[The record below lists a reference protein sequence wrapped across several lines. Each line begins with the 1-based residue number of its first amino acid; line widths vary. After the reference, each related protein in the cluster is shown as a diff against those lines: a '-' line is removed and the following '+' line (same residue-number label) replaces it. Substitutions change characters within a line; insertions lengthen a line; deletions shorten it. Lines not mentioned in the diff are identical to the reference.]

1 MPFQPYDLKTAA
13 RERVGK
19 VVCGKWTLDR
29 LIDIGG
35 MGAVYAATH
44 RNGKKVAIKML
55 HASLSAEDEL
65 KSRFLR
71 EGYIANRIQHPGA
84 LSILDDDTAEDGSAF
99 LVMEL
104 LIGES
109 LEDLLARSGNSLPP
123 AQVIPIADGALDILA
138 AAHDAGVVHR
148 DIKPGN
154 VFITSAGEVKIL
166 DFGLARAKEL
176 SFPGSTTRTGMVMGT
191 ASYMPPE
198 QARAR
203 WNLVDARSDI
213 WALGATIFRTLSG
226 RFVHLG
232 ATTNDRLVAAMS
244 QNARSLAA
252 VVPDAPPSLVHVI
265 DKSLAFQKND
275 RWPDARAMQAAV
287 RACARDILPAAAAP
301 PAAPAN
307 PSYGE
312 PTEWAPEGDESSDQ
326 IPVSVVF
333 DIPTSR
339 PESILIE
346 ISDGMGHHEKFELQ
360 TGPAG
365 DAVDELLEL
374 PPASVVPG
382 RQSTG

>member
-1 MPFQPYDLKTAA
+1 MSFQAYDLKTAA
-13 RERVGK
+13 RERVGQ

-44 RNGKKVAIKML
+44 RNGKKVALKML
-55 HASLSAEDEL
+55 HASLSSETEL

-71 EGYIANRIQHPGA
+71 EGYIANRINHPGA

-104 LIGES
+104 LVGES
-109 LEDLLARSGNSLPP
+109 LEDRLGKSGNWLPP
-123 AQVIPIADGALDILA
+123 EAVFPIADQALDVLA

-154 VFITSAGEVKIL
+154 VFLTSTGEVKLL

-213 WALGATIFRTLSG
+213 WALGATIFRTLTG

-232 ATTNDRLVAAMS
+232 ATTNDRLVSAMS
-244 QNARSLAA
+244 QPARSLGS
-252 VVPDAPPSLVHVI
+252 VLPELPRSLIELI
-265 DKSLAFQKND
+265 DKSLAFQKNE
-275 RWPDARAMQAAV
+275 RWQDARAMQAAV
-287 RACARDILPAAAAP
+287 RDSWREFSARSAKA

-307 PSYGE
+307 QSWGE
-312 PTEWAPEGDESSDQ
+312 PTEYGPDAEESSDAV
-326 IPVSVVF
+326 PVSVVF
-333 DIPTSR
+333 ETPESH
-339 PESILIE
+339 PESIMVE
-346 ISDGMGHHEKFELQ
+346 ISDGTGGRQTFELQ
-360 TGPAG
+360 TASGSS
-365 DAVDELLEL
+365 VDELLEL
-374 PPASVVPG
+374 PPASVLPG
-382 RQSTG
+382 RRGGA

>member
-1 MPFQPYDLKTAA
+1 MFQAYDLKTAA
-13 RERVGK
+13 RERVGRLI
-19 VVCGKWTLDR
+19 CGKWTLDR

-35 MGAVYAATH
+35 MGAVYEATH

-55 HASLSAEDEL
+55 HASLSSEHEL

-71 EGYIANRIQHPGA
+71 EGYIANKIQHPGA

-104 LIGES
+104 LVGES
-109 LEDLLARSGNSLPP
+109 LEDRLSKRGNSLP
-123 AQVIPIADGALDILA
+123 AAEVVPIADGVLDVLA

-148 DIKPGN
+148 DLKPGN
-154 VFITSAGEVKIL
+154 LFLTSRGDVKVL

-203 WNLVDARSDI
+203 WQLVDARSDI

-232 ATTNDRLVAAMS
+232 ATTQDRLVAAMS
-244 QNARSLAA
+244 QNARSLAS
-252 VVPDAPPSLVHVI
+252 VRPDLPPSLVAVI
-265 DKSLAFQKND
+265 DRALAFQKGD
-275 RWPDARAMQAAV
+275 RWQDARAMQAAL
-287 RACARDILPAAAAP
+287 RACAKDVAPARAAAAG
-301 PAAPAN
+301 N
-307 PSYGE
+307 QSYGE
-312 PTEWAPEGDESSDQ
+312 PTAFATGADESSDTV
-326 IPVSVVF
+326 PVSVVF
-333 DIPTSR
+333 DVPQSR
-339 PESILIE
+339 PESILVE
-346 ISDGMGHHEKFELQ
+346 ISDGTGRNQKFELETSG
-360 TGPAG
+360 TG
-365 DAVDELLEL
+365 VDELLEL

-382 RQSTG
+382 RKR

>member
-1 MPFQPYDLKTAA
+1 MAFQPYDLKSAA
-13 RERVGK
+13 RERVGQ

-55 HASLSAEDEL
+55 HASLSAEGEL

-71 EGYIANRIQHPGA
+71 EGYIANRINHPGA

-104 LIGES
+104 LIGQS
-109 LEDLLARSGNSLPP
+109 LEDVLAKSGNSLPA
-123 AQVIPIADGALDILA
+123 AQVIPIADGALDVLA

-203 WNLVDARSDI
+203 WQLVDARSDI

-244 QNARSLAA
+244 QTARSLRT
-252 VVPDAPPSLVHVI
+252 VCPDLPSSLIDVI

-275 RWPDARAMQAAV
+275 RWPDARAMQAAL
-287 RACARDILPAAAAP
+287 RACARDCMPPARP
-301 PAAPAN
+301 PAAAPAN
-307 PSYGE
+307 KSYGE
-312 PTEWAPEGDESSDQ
+312 PTQWAPEADESSDA

-333 DIPTSR
+333 ETPPSR
-339 PESILIE
+339 PESIVVE
-346 ISDGMGHHEKFELQ
+346 ISDGTGRSEKFELQ
-360 TGPAG
+360 TGATG
-365 DAVDELLEL
+365 ADVDELLEL

-382 RQSTG
+382 REGRG

>member
-1 MPFQPYDLKTAA
+1 
-13 RERVGK
+13 V
-19 VVCGKWTLDR
+19 
-29 LIDIGG
+29 
-35 MGAVYAATH
+35 
-44 RNGKKVAIKML
+44 
-55 HASLSAEDEL
+55 
-65 KSRFLR
+65 
-71 EGYIANRIQHPGA
+71 
-84 LSILDDDTAEDGSAF
+84 
-99 LVMEL
+99 
-104 LIGES
+104 
-109 LEDLLARSGNSLPP
+109 
-123 AQVIPIADGALDILA
+123 LA

-154 VFITSAGEVKIL
+154 VFITSLGEVKIL

-203 WNLVDARSDI
+203 WQLVDARSDI

-244 QNARSLAA
+244 QNARSLAT
-252 VVPDAPPSLVHVI
+252 VCPDAPRSLIDVI
-265 DKSLAFQKND
+265 DKSLAFQKQD
-275 RWPDARAMQAAV
+275 RWPDARAMQNAI
-287 RACARDILPAAAAP
+287 RACARDLAPAAVASP
-301 PAAPAN
+301 PTASTN

-312 PTEWAPEGDESSDQ
+312 PTQWAPEAEESSDQ

-333 DIPTSR
+333 DTPLSR
-339 PESILIE
+339 PESIVIE
-346 ISDGMGHHEKFELQ
+346 ISDGMGRSEKFELQ
-360 TGPAG
+360 TAG
-365 DAVDELLEL
+365 NGADVDELLEL